1 MKIHNV
7 GKSDAD
13 YISVKYHKSWQ
24 LTPWL
29 TCLWSNTYIS
39 GYVQ

>member
-1 MKIHNV
+1 MMIHNV
-7 GKSDAD
+7 AKSDTD
-13 YISVKYHKSWQ
+13 YFSVKHQKPWQ

-29 TCLWSNTYIS
+29 TFLWSNTYIS